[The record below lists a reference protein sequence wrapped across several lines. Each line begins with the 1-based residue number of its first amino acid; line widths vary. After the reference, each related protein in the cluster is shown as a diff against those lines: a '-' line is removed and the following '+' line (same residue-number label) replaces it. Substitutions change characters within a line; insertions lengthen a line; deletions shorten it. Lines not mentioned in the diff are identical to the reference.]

1 MKTLSPLET
10 AMMTA
15 SMAMMLAI
23 TGCDTLYMT
32 QGPSGFGTVELALT
46 SVGTDGETYRL
57 SGSQL
62 LVQGPIV
69 ATDGSDGALQ
79 SMGVMADDSA
89 STLSFDLD
97 EAFGHSDHI
106 EARLHAGSYVVSL
119 ADGWTL
125 ERWNGRSFEPV
136 AALLTSPNPMTI
148 SVDVNDTTALIFDFE
163 TQDANVEFAT
173 GTLEVWLEVSQTKC
187 VPGRMVGRSC
197 GTNLIGKQF
206 QVCDAG
212 WWTDWTSCSEGCNG
226 GFCMFT
232 KAADYE
238 DIAIAMTPAHLDFE
252 TYSDGQEVTPETN
265 RVTTGGDLSDEVSF
279 KSFGASSQ
287 KLPADSDIDY
297 RGQTLQTIVLD
308 GGWTSGDARI
318 RSSAGS
324 ENSPGFDGMEITF
337 VGAAQA
343 TDILSALQLVLESN
357 NAGYEVELFSAATH
371 LPVSS
376 FEVLPEHGTHLTFS
390 VDATRPSSMAIS
402 RVRITPMVD
411 TFEMLETHQWAIMD
425 LSWSY

>member
-1 MKTLSPLET
+1 MSKISTLKT

-15 SMAMMLAI
+15 SIAI
-23 TGCDTLYMT
+23 LLTTTGCEALHMT
-32 QGPSGFGTVELALT
+32 HGPSGLGTVELALT

-62 LVQGPIV
+62 LIEGPIV

-79 SMGVMADDSA
+79 SMGVGADDSA

-97 EAFGHSDHI
+97 EAFEQADHI

-125 ERWNGRSFEPV
+125 ERWNGRNFEPV
-136 AALLTSPNPMTI
+136 AALLTSPNPLTVT
-148 SVDVNDTTALIFDFE
+148 VDVNDTTAIIFDFE

-173 GTLEVWLEVSQTKC
+173 GTLEVWLEVSQTTC
-187 VPGRMVGRSC
+187 MSGRMVGRSC
-197 GTNLIGKQF
+197 GTNLVGKQF
-206 QVCDAG
+206 QICDAG

-232 KAADYE
+232 KEADYG
-238 DIAIAMTPAHLDFE
+238 DVAVAMTPTHLDFE

-265 RVTTGGDLSDEVSF
+265 RVTTGGDLSDEVTF

-297 RGQTLQTIVLD
+297 RGQTLQTVVLD

-337 VGAAQA
+337 TRAAEA
-343 TDILSALQLVLESN
+343 SAILSALQLVLESN
-357 NAGYEVELFSAATH
+357 HAGYEVELFSTAAH

-376 FEVLPEHGTHLTFS
+376 FEVFPEHGTHLTFS
-390 VDATRPSSMAIS
+390 VDATRPSAMAIS
-402 RVRITPMVD
+402 RVRITPIVD
-411 TFEMLETHQWAIMD
+411 TFEVLETHQWAVTD